1 MASSSA
7 DVWIAAIGATT
18 LISLVPL
25 ALLLL
30 LPFRKLKPD
39 SKLLKVF
46 LAFAVGGLLGD
57 VFLHLLPHAAHPHDS
72 PLPVLEAALD
82 FGLHHQSED
91 AHHKSL
97 ADSADHHD

>member
-1 MASSSA
+1 MPAFSSE
-7 DVWIAAIGATT
+7 VWLAAIGATT
-18 LISLVPL
+18 VISLVPL
-25 ALLLL
+25 TLLLL
-30 LPFRKLKPD
+30 FPFHKLKPD
-39 SKLLKVF
+39 SKVLKIF
-46 LAFAVGGLLGD
+46 LAFAFGGLLGD